1 MLAKIRS
8 EGESRMQEQK
18 KAQER
23 KKALLILVEKHL
35 VSLGMYDTVT
45 KLQAESSIQV
55 DDYEICDNIDLEII
69 L

>member
-1 MLAKIRS
+1 MLGKIRS

-23 KKALLILVEKHL
+23 KKALLVLVEKHL

-45 KLQAESSIQV
+45 KL
-55 DDYEICDNIDLEII
+55 
-69 L
+69 